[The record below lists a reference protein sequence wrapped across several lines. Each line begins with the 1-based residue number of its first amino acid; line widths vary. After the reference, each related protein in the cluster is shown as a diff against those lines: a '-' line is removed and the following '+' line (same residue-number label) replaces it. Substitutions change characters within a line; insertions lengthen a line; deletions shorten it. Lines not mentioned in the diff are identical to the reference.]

1 MKFVRIVFLSIISLL
16 IILPIFLF
24 DAKNSVS
31 VREKRTLAPFPRLF
45 SEQGLNKNFFS
56 EMNGYL
62 EDRIGLKFQ
71 YKQLHEK
78 LNEYYQVE
86 NDAEKSG
93 FVGKDGW
100 LFANGDR
107 LLENWQKTNR
117 YTEEELSYYCS
128 KIVKMS
134 TWCRKN
140 GIHFIFYVAPNKY
153 EIYGEFYPFAPRPAG
168 ETLCEQIV
176 ARLKAEGVDAI
187 YPRDFL
193 LEKKRTEPFPIYY
206 ERDTHWNKLGAYYG
220 SLS

>member
-117 YTEEELSYYCS
+117 Y
-128 KIVKMS
+128 
-134 TWCRKN
+134 R
-140 GIHFIFYVAPNKY
+140 
-153 EIYGEFYPFAPRPAG
+153 PRPSRS
-168 ETLCEQIV
+168 
-176 ARLKAEGVDAI
+176 ARASS
-187 YPRDFL
+187 PQ
-193 LEKKRTEPFPIYY
+193 
-206 ERDTHWNKLGAYYG
+206 
-220 SLS
+220 